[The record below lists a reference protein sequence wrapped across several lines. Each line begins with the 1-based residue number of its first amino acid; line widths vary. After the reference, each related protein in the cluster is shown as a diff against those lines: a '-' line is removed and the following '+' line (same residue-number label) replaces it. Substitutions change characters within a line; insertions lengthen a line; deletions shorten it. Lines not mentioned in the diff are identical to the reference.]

1 MNLITQCPH
10 CNTAF
15 KVVRDQLKVSQGWVR
30 CGQCDEV
37 FDSSPQLREWA
48 SAETP
53 LPVAGQTPLAERPAA
68 ASPTPEALGV
78 PAPATSLAAP
88 APIMATVSPPPPPP
102 LRVQPPLPV
111 PTTAKATATTT
122 ETGTATSSDF
132 SFIASANAQTKLA
145 ASPRGRAATGVGV
158 FVLMLLACGLLGQ
171 VVYTERDRLASVD
184 LRARDALQQACA
196 VLHCDIKAFRQ
207 IESISV
213 ESSSFNKTKGE
224 AYLLSFVVSN
234 SADIQLAKPAIELT
248 LTDSQDLPVLRRVLL
263 PQDLDPHGGLLSP
276 HGEWVGRHGLSLGGV
291 GADAESRIAGYRLL
305 AFYP

>member
-10 CNTAF
+10 CSTAF

-48 SAETP
+48 SDEAP
-53 LPVAGQTPLAERPAA
+53 QPVAAQAPVAERPAA
-68 ASPTPEALGV
+68 NPPAAQALGV
-78 PAPATSLAAP
+78 PVSAAAP
-88 APIMATVSPPPPPP
+88 APAPPASAPAPAPAPAPASVSPT
-102 LRVQPPLPV
+102 PV
-111 PTTAKATATTT
+111 RAKTASATTS
-122 ETGTATSSDF
+122 TGSDF
-132 SFIASANAQTKLA
+132 SFISNAKAQTQRA
-145 ASPRGRAATGVGV
+145 ASPRGRAATWAGA

-171 VVYTERDRLASVD
+171 VVYHERDRLAAVD

-196 VLHCDIKAFRQ
+196 ALGCDIKAFRQ

-213 ESSSFNKTKGE
+213 ESSSFNKTKGD
-224 AYLLSFVVSN
+224 AYLLSFVVTN

-263 PQDLDPHGGLLSP
+263 PQDLDPQGGLLSP
-276 HGEWVGRHGLSLGGV
+276 HGEWVGRHGLSLSSV